1 MNIEIIILIIQLA
14 VIVASYLVGKYI
26 VPKMSEDEL
35 KTFELVKGWVEQFVN
50 EAANFVNYTGE
61 EKKKYV
67 TDQIVKILNEKG
79 ITMSEAQISAL
90 IETAYNTFTRAKE
103 EKTTMEV
110 FKQNLIAQSTSI
122 VKGVD

>member
-67 TDQIVKILNEKG
+67 TEQIVKILNEKG
-79 ITMSEAQISAL
+79 ITMSE
-90 IETAYNTFTRAKE
+90 
-103 EKTTMEV
+103 
-110 FKQNLIAQSTSI
+110 
-122 VKGVD
+122 